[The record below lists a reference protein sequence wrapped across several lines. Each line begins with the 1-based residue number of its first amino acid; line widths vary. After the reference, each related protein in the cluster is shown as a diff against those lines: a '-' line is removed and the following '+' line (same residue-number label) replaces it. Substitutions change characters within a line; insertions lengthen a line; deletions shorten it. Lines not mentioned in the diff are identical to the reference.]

1 MLMRKRSWFCLLLAV
16 LLLSATSALASQ
28 CVECHTDVEKLKVIA
43 KTLPKKVA
51 SAATKGKG

>member
-1 MLMRKRSWFCLLLAV
+1 MRKRSWFCLLLAV